1 MTQTNSNGQ
10 ARPVAASLDH
20 VIYQFGSQR
29 ALDDVSLHIPTGSVF
44 GILGLNGAGKTTLL
58 HHLLGLHQPRSGR
71 IEVLGGNPI
80 VNRESVMRQVGYLS
94 EEDSLPAWMSV
105 QDVLRFHQA
114 IYPTWDR
121 SYADELLDWFELD
134 LRARLKT
141 LSKGGRARVGLIAA
155 IAHRPE
161 LLILDEPSS
170 GLDPI
175 ARGEILE
182 AIIRAVSIAGRTV
195 IFSSHLLDEV
205 QRVCDRVAV
214 IHQGRVIE
222 QFEMATLHESFQEWI
237 VRPQSKHINSSVC
250 PFDDALDWRGIDGEW
265 SAVRRRAGQDDLSQ
279 NDWQVVDTRSI
290 TLERLFEALVGRSKV
305 STAPSETHLDTV
317 VS

>member
-1 MTQTNSNGQ
+1 
-10 ARPVAASLDH
+10 
-20 VIYQFGSQR
+20 
-29 ALDDVSLHIPTGSVF
+29 
-44 GILGLNGAGKTTLL
+44 
-58 HHLLGLHQPRSGR
+58 
-71 IEVLGGNPI
+71 
-80 VNRESVMRQVGYLS
+80 
-94 EEDSLPAWMSV
+94 
-105 QDVLRFHQA
+105 
-114 IYPTWDR
+114 
-121 SYADELLDWFELD
+121 
-134 LRARLKT
+134 
-141 LSKGGRARVGLIAA
+141 
-155 IAHRPE
+155 
-161 LLILDEPSS
+161 
-170 GLDPI
+170 

-290 TLERLFEALVGRSKV
+290 TLELLFEALVGRSKV